1 MANMNTAMINFRLN
15 LSKREDKEIYDY
27 LRQFDSPDFK
37 AVLKGGK
44 SNFIKTVLLSFIR
57 GEKQEQKA
65 AQTLAEQKAQN
76 EELEEKLGAKLE
88 ECRKTLLQALP
99 ELVEKV
105 VIETLESKMV
115 VSNNLAA
122 VLQAAVESCV
132 PDTTSGAGTA
142 ESVKAVTAV
151 ADDLE
156 SIGVLPQVSDKLP
169 DEALDYFSGL

>member
-1 MANMNTAMINFRLN
+1 MADRNTVMINFRLN
-15 LSKREDKEIYDY
+15 LSKREDKEIYNY

-57 GEKQEQKA
+57 GEKQEQKS

-76 EELEEKLGAKLE
+76 EELEERLGAKLE

-105 VIETLESKMV
+105 VIETLESRMV

-122 VLQAAVESCV
+122 VLQTVVESCV
-132 PDTTSGAGTA
+132 SDTTLGARTA
-142 ESVKAVTAV
+142 ESVKAVRAV
-151 ADDLE
+151 TDDLE
-156 SIGVLPQVSDKLP
+156 STGVLPQISDKLP

>member
-1 MANMNTAMINFRLN
+1 MANTNTAMINFRLN

-27 LRQFDSPDFK
+27 IQQFDSQEFK
-37 AVLKGGK
+37 AMLKGGK
-44 SNFIKTVLLSFIR
+44 SNFIKTVLLSYIR
-57 GEKQEQKA
+57 GIKQEQKA

-99 ELVEKV
+99 DLVEKV
-105 VIETLESKMV
+105 VIEALENKMV
-115 VSNNLAA
+115 VGDDLAA
-122 VLQAAVESCV
+122 VLQTAVERCV
-132 PDTTSGAGTA
+132 SDTTSGTGTA

-151 ADDLE
+151 AGDLE
-156 SIGVLPQVSDKLP
+156 STGVLPQVSDKLP

>member
-15 LSKREDKEIYDY
+15 LSKKEDKEIYDY
-27 LRQFDSPDFK
+27 IQQFDSREFK
-37 AVLKGGK
+37 TVLKGGK
-44 SNFIKTVLLSFIR
+44 SNFIKTVLLSYIR
-57 GEKQEQKA
+57 GIKQEQKA
-65 AQTLAEQKAQN
+65 AKTLAEQKAQN
-76 EELEEKLGAKLE
+76 EELEEKLE

-99 ELVEKV
+99 DLVEKV

-115 VSNNLAA
+115 VSDDLAA

-132 PDTTSGAGTA
+132 SDTTSGAETA

-156 SIGVLPQVSDKLP
+156 STRVLPQVSDKLP
-169 DEALDYFSGL
+169 DEALDYFLGL

>member
-1 MANMNTAMINFRLN
+1 MADRNTVMINFRLN
-15 LSKREDKEIYDY
+15 LSKREDKEIYNY

-44 SNFIKTVLLSFIR
+44 SNFIKKVLLSFIR
-57 GEKQEQKA
+57 GEKQEQKS

-76 EELEEKLGAKLE
+76 EELEERLGAKLE

-105 VIETLESKMV
+105 VIETLESRMV
-115 VSNNLAA
+115 VSNDLAA
-122 VLQAAVESCV
+122 VLQTVVESCV
-132 PDTTSGAGTA
+132 SDTTLGARTA
-142 ESVKAVTAV
+142 ESVKAVRAV
-151 ADDLE
+151 TDDLE
-156 SIGVLPQVSDKLP
+156 STGVLPQISDKLP

>member
-27 LRQFDSPDFK
+27 LQQLDGPDFK

>member
-1 MANMNTAMINFRLN
+1 MADRNTVMINFRLN

-44 SNFIKTVLLSFIR
+44 SNFIKTVLLSYIR

-65 AQTLAEQKAQN
+65 VQTLAEQKAQN
-76 EELEEKLGAKLE
+76 EEMEEKLGAKLE

>member
-27 LRQFDSPDFK
+27 IQQFDSQEFK

-44 SNFIKTVLLSFIR
+44 SNFIKTVLLSYIR
-57 GEKQEQKA
+57 GIKQEQKA
-65 AQTLAEQKAQN
+65 AKTLAEQKAQN

-99 ELVEKV
+99 ELVDKV
-105 VIETLESKMV
+105 VLGALEGKV
-115 VSNNLAA
+115 VVGDDFAA
-122 VLQAAVESCV
+122 VLQTAVESCV
-132 PDTTSGAGTA
+132 SDTTSGIGTA
-142 ESVKAVTAV
+142 ESVKAVTTIT
-151 ADDLE
+151 DDLE
-156 SIGVLPQVSDKLP
+156 STGVLPQVSDKLP

>member
-1 MANMNTAMINFRLN
+1 MADRKTVMINFRLN

-65 AQTLAEQKAQN
+65 VQTLAEQKAQN

-99 ELVEKV
+99 DLVEKV

-115 VSNNLAA
+115 VGDDLAA

-132 PDTTSGAGTA
+132 SDTTSGTGTA

-151 ADDLE
+151 TDNLE
-156 SIGVLPQVSDKLP
+156 STGVLPQVSDKLP

>member
-1 MANMNTAMINFRLN
+1 MADRNTVMINFRLN
-15 LSKREDKEIYDY
+15 LSKREDKEIYNY

-57 GEKQEQKA
+57 GEKQEQKS

-76 EELEEKLGAKLE
+76 EELEERLGAKLE

-105 VIETLESKMV
+105 VIETLGSKMV
-115 VSNNLAA
+115 VRNDLAA
-122 VLQAAVESCV
+122 VLQTVVESCV
-132 PDTTSGAGTA
+132 SDTTLGAGTA
-142 ESVKAVTAV
+142 ESVKAVMAV
-151 ADDLE
+151 TDDLE
-156 SIGVLPQVSDKLP
+156 STGVLPQISDKLP
-169 DEALDYFSGL
+169 NEALDYFSGL

>member
-1 MANMNTAMINFRLN
+1 MANTNTAMINFRLN

-44 SNFIKTVLLSFIR
+44 SNFIKTVLQSFIR

-76 EELEEKLGAKLE
+76 EELEEKFGAKLE

-99 ELVEKV
+99 DLVEKV

-115 VSNNLAA
+115 VSNDLAA
-122 VLQAAVESCV
+122 VLQAVESCV
-132 PDTTSGAGTA
+132 SDTTSGAGTA

-151 ADDLE
+151 AGDLE
-156 SIGVLPQVSDKLP
+156 STGVLPQVSDKLP

>member
-27 LRQFDSPDFK
+27 IQQFDSQEFK

-44 SNFIKTVLLSFIR
+44 SNFIKTVLLSYIR
-57 GEKQEQKA
+57 GIKQEQKA
-65 AQTLAEQKAQN
+65 AKILAEQKAQN
-76 EELEEKLGAKLE
+76 EELAEMLGAKLDE
-88 ECRKTLLQALP
+88 SRKALLQALP
-99 ELVEKV
+99 DLVEKV

-115 VSNNLAA
+115 VGDDLAA

-132 PDTTSGAGTA
+132 SDTTSGTGTA

-151 ADDLE
+151 TDDLE
-156 SIGVLPQVSDKLP
+156 STGVLPQVSDKLP

>member
-1 MANMNTAMINFRLN
+1 M
-15 LSKREDKEIYDY
+15 
-27 LRQFDSPDFK
+27 
-37 AVLKGGK
+37 
-44 SNFIKTVLLSFIR
+44 
-57 GEKQEQKA
+57 
-65 AQTLAEQKAQN
+65 
-76 EELEEKLGAKLE
+76 
-88 ECRKTLLQALP
+88 LQALP

>member
-1 MANMNTAMINFRLN
+1 MANTNTAMINFRLN

-27 LRQFDSPDFK
+27 IQQFDSQEFK
-37 AVLKGGK
+37 AMLKGGK
-44 SNFIKTVLLSFIR
+44 SNFIKTVLLSYIR
-57 GEKQEQKA
+57 GIKQEQKA

-115 VSNNLAA
+115 VGDDLAA
-122 VLQAAVESCV
+122 VLQTTIERCV
-132 PDTTSGAGTA
+132 SDTTSETGTA

-151 ADDLE
+151 AGNLE
-156 SIGVLPQVSDKLP
+156 STGVLPQVSDKLP

>member
-1 MANMNTAMINFRLN
+1 MADRNTVMINFRLN
-15 LSKREDKEIYDY
+15 LSKREDKDIYDY

-99 ELVEKV
+99 EIVEKV

-115 VSNNLAA
+115 VSNNLSA
-122 VLQAAVESCV
+122 VLQTAVESCV
-132 PDTTSGAGTA
+132 SDTTLGAGTA
-142 ESVKAVTAV
+142 ESVKAVTTVTA
-151 ADDLE
+151 DLE
-156 SIGVLPQVSDKLP
+156 STGVLPQVSDKLP

>member
-1 MANMNTAMINFRLN
+1 MANTNTAMINFRLN

-57 GEKQEQKA
+57 GEKQEQKV

-105 VIETLESKMV
+105 MIETLESKMV
-115 VSNNLAA
+115 VSNNLSA

-132 PDTTSGAGTA
+132 SDTTLGAETA
-142 ESVKAVTAV
+142 ESVKAVRAV
-151 ADDLE
+151 TDDLE
-156 SIGVLPQVSDKLP
+156 STGVLPQVSDKLP

>member
-1 MANMNTAMINFRLN
+1 MADRNTVMINFRLN

-57 GEKQEQKA
+57 GEKQEQKS

-76 EELEEKLGAKLE
+76 EELEERLGAKLE

-105 VIETLESKMV
+105 VIETLESRMV
-115 VSNNLAA
+115 VSNDLAA
-122 VLQAAVESCV
+122 VLQTVVESCV
-132 PDTTSGAGTA
+132 SDTTLGARTA
-142 ESVKAVTAV
+142 ESVKAVRAV
-151 ADDLE
+151 TDDLE
-156 SIGVLPQVSDKLP
+156 STGVLPQISDKLP